1 MKQIIETL
9 RMWGAD
15 IDGTMSRFLDDEE
28 FYIDC
33 LHRFLNDGHL
43 QLLKKAVDEENRESI
58 FESSHSLKG
67 TVGTLG
73 LVPLYERISALVEDS
88 RFELKNNVKQDYD
101 LFSDTFQEFLRIMQA
116 VS

>member
-43 QLLKKAVDEENRESI
+43 QLL
-58 FESSHSLKG
+58 
-67 TVGTLG
+67 
-73 LVPLYERISALVEDS
+73 
-88 RFELKNNVKQDYD
+88 
-101 LFSDTFQEFLRIMQA
+101 
-116 VS
+116 